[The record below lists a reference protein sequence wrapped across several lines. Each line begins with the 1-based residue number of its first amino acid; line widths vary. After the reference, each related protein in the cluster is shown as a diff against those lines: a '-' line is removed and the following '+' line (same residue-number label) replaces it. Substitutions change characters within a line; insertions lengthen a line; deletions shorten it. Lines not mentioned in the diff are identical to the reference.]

1 MSQDQPDQ
9 SGLQRFLLHLHIDAI
24 LLGLI
29 LIVMTLG
36 LFVLYSASGESSAA
50 VVGQLKRIALGL
62 VVMLGL
68 AQVNPDTF
76 RGIAPWVYAGGLIL
90 LVLVLVLGD
99 TAKGAQR
106 WLDLGVIRF
115 QPSELMKLAVPMVLA
130 SYLHARTLPP
140 RFRTVLAGTTL
151 LVVPTALIMQQP
163 DLGTALMIGISGGFV
178 LYMAGLR
185 WRIIGGVALAG
196 AAALPLLWSQMHGY
210 QRERVLTFLNPARD
224 PGGAG
229 YHITQSKVAIGSGGL
244 FGKGWLNGTQAQL
257 DFLPE
262 SATDFIFAV
271 YAEEVGLLGVLLL
284 LILYLAIVGR
294 GLFIAVKGQDSFQR
308 LLAGSLSLVFF
319 FYVFVNIGMVIGLL
333 PVVGVPLPLISQ
345 GGTSMVS
352 LLAGMGVLMSIHT
365 HRRLLAS

>member
-1 MSQDQPDQ
+1 MSQNRPDQ
-9 SGLQRFLLHLHIDAI
+9 SGFQRWLLNWHIDAM

-29 LIVMTLG
+29 IMVLALG

-50 VVGQLKRIALGL
+50 VSSQLKRITLGL
-62 VVMLGL
+62 VVMLAL

-76 RGIAPWVYAGGLIL
+76 RAFAPWLYAFGLIL
-90 LVLVLVLGD
+90 LVLVLLLGD

-130 SYLHARTLPP
+130 GFMHARTLPP
-140 RFRTVLAGTTL
+140 KLRTIAAGSTL
-151 LVVPTALIMQQP
+151 IVVPAALIMQQP
-163 DLGTALMIGISGGFV
+163 DLGTALMIAISGGFV

-185 WRIIGGVALAG
+185 WRFIGGLGLAG

-284 LILYLAIVGR
+284 LVLYLAIVGR
-294 GLFIAVKGQDSFQR
+294 GLFISVKGQDSFQR

-333 PVVGVPLPLISQ
+333 PVVGVPLPLISW

-365 HRRLLAS
+365 HRRLLSS